1 MSLSSRII
9 VRIALTTVIAGVVA
23 YGWLYLKQ
31 SRVRAY
37 LQQQSLV
44 RQAEEISSFIS
55 VDAGG
60 AVKVDLPPKLL
71 EAYNSP
77 DSRYRYAVR
86 DDTGLIVVSS
96 GRHIG
101 PLPYLIG
108 PATHNSYEYANGE
121 NARTIGAAYKTAIG
135 ARTFFTQVEQTAPR
149 VQSLSAAV
157 FNEFFADGGWL
168 GIPFLAALIAIS
180 AITVR
185 RAVAPINALS
195 ARAANIDPGRSD
207 LRLPYERVPAEVLPL
222 VRSVNSALDR
232 LGDGLRRQRE
242 FNANAA
248 HQLRTPLA
256 VLAANIDA
264 IKDSEIA
271 GKLRYDV
278 DLMTRI
284 VSQLLLVAKLE
295 TLTVSHDEPVDLCA
309 TSREIAANLGIL
321 AISGGKSLEVE
332 APEQP
337 ILARG
342 NRFAVSV
349 AMSNLVENGL
359 HHAPLGGVVRIRVT
373 EAPSVEVCDSGPGI
387 PPGMREKVFE
397 RFWKGETSKHGAGLG
412 LAIVRR
418 VMSVLHGSVEVTDAP
433 EGGAQ
438 FTLRFER
445 AAARA

>member
-9 VRIALTTVIAGVVA
+9 VRLALTTVIAGVIV
-23 YGWLYLKQ
+23 YGWLYIKQ
-31 SRVRAY
+31 SQVQTY
-37 LQQQSLV
+37 LRQRSLV
-44 RQAEEISSFIS
+44 RQAEEISHFIS
-55 VDAGG
+55 LDPNGMF
-60 AVKVDLPPKLL
+60 KLDLPSQLL

-86 DDTGLIVVSS
+86 DDTGMIVISS
-96 GRHIG
+96 GRRIG
-101 PLPYLIG
+101 PLPYFTA
-108 PATHNSYEYANGE
+108 PANNNSYEYANDGDV
-121 NARTIGAAYKTAIG
+121 RMIGAAYRSAIG
-135 ARTFFTQVEQTAPR
+135 SHTFVTQVEQTARPI
-149 VQSLSAAV
+149 QSLNAAV

-180 AITVR
+180 AFTVR
-185 RAVAPINALS
+185 RAVAPLGALS
-195 ARAANIDPGRSD
+195 ALAAKIDPGNSD
-207 LRLPYERVPAEVLPL
+207 VRLPHDGVPDEIVPL
-222 VRSVNSALDR
+222 VRSVNRALDR
-232 LGDGLRRQRE
+232 LDEGLRHQRE

-264 IKDSEIA
+264 IKDGEIA
-271 GKLRYDV
+271 NKLRYDV

-295 TLTVSHDEPVDLCA
+295 TLNVALDEPVDLCA
-309 TSREIAANLGIL
+309 AAREVAADLGIL
-321 AISGGKSLEVE
+321 AISGGRSLEVE

-337 ILARG
+337 VLARG

-359 HHAPLGGVVRIRVT
+359 HHAPSGGLVRIHVT
-373 EAPSVEVCDSGPGI
+373 DAPSVEVRDSGPGI
-387 PPGMREKVFE
+387 PPRMRKQVFE

-418 VMSVLHGSVEVTDAP
+418 VMTAVHGSVEVADAP

-445 AAARA
+445 AVS